1 MEDRVTAD
9 RCPFPVLDK
18 QRTSLH
24 GSPEMAP
31 RKLASKRSR
40 KDKAAEG
47 TSSAP
52 EYDSHRFRSA
62 EHQQRFE
69 AIKGW
74 SFLRER
80 RVQLRDDEYT
90 DFQEEIVR
98 RRWAS
103 LVTPMAKFDPDIVL
117 EFYANAWPT
126 EEGVQ
131 FLGYPL
137 VLEEGQECE
146 YGQRRNRSDGFDEE
160 AIAQLLCIPGQDF
173 ARTAAGRRVRIMR
186 TNMTTLTQ
194 IWMTL
199 LLSNIQPND
208 HNSDLPLPK
217 CQLVYAIL
225 TRMSIHVAQLIAD
238 AIYLFAGM
246 APTRHPLDPD
256 KSNRALGFPAL
267 IIGLCQSFGVPVAPS
282 KAADVPPPHQAG
294 PAGSFDTEQYLR
306 HLVRQQAANHRA
318 HVQTHDCLYQLS
330 LSLQSQG
337 FTSFPCPTPDQFRAE
352 VAWPGDWPEAR
363 AGEAPAEAPDEAD
376 EARKDEE
383 MTDLLDFLGGSGA
396 T

>member
-1 MEDRVTAD
+1 
-9 RCPFPVLDK
+9 
-18 QRTSLH
+18 
-24 GSPEMAP
+24 MAL

-90 DFQEEIVR
+90 DFQEEIGR

-117 EFYANAWPT
+117 KFYANAWPT
-126 EEGVQ
+126 EEGVRDMRSWVRGQ
-131 FLGYPL
+131 WILFDADAIGQLLGYPL

-146 YGQRRNRSDGFDEE
+146 YGQRRNRSNGFDEE

-173 ARTAAGRRVRIMR
+173 ARTAAGKRVRIMR

-199 LLSNIQPND
+199 LLSNILPTD
-208 HNSDLPLPK
+208 HNSD
-217 CQLVYAIL
+217 
-225 TRMSIHVAQLIAD
+225 
-238 AIYLFAGM
+238 
-246 APTRHPLDPD
+246 
-256 KSNRALGFPAL
+256 
-267 IIGLCQSFGVPVAPS
+267 
-282 KAADVPPPHQAG
+282 
-294 PAGSFDTEQYLR
+294 
-306 HLVRQQAANHRA
+306 
-318 HVQTHDCLYQLS
+318 
-330 LSLQSQG
+330 
-337 FTSFPCPTPDQFRAE
+337 
-352 VAWPGDWPEAR
+352 
-363 AGEAPAEAPDEAD
+363 
-376 EARKDEE
+376 
-383 MTDLLDFLGGSGA
+383 
-396 T
+396 

>member
-1 MEDRVTAD
+1 MSKHALTKCSVK
-9 RCPFPVLDK
+9 CPND
-18 QRTSLH
+18 
-24 GSPEMAP
+24 EMAP

-90 DFQEEIVR
+90 DFQEEIVC

-117 EFYANAWPT
+117 ELYANAWPT
-126 EEGVQ
+126 EEGVRDMRSWVRGQ
-131 FLGYPL
+131 WIPFDADAIGQLLGYPL

-160 AIAQLLCIPGQDF
+160 AIAH
-173 ARTAAGRRVRIMR
+173 
-186 TNMTTLTQ
+186 
-194 IWMTL
+194 
-199 LLSNIQPND
+199 LLSTSSPATI
-208 HNSDLPLPK
+208 
-217 CQLVYAIL
+217 IL
-225 TRMSIHVAQLIAD
+225 TSPYRSVSWCT
-238 AIYLFAGM
+238 
-246 APTRHPLDPD
+246 PTRHPLDPD

-267 IIGLCQSFGVPVAPS
+267 ITGLCQSFGVPVAPS
-282 KAADVPPPHQAG
+282 KAADAPPPHQAG
-294 PAGSFDTEQYLR
+294 PAGSFDTKQYLR

-318 HVQTHDCLYQLS
+318 HVQTHDCLYQMS

-337 FTSFPCPTPDQFRAE
+337 FTSFPCPTLDQFRAE

-363 AGEAPAEAPDEAD
+363 AGEAPVEAPDEAD